1 MREAAL
7 NSPSKTSVL
16 IVEDDR
22 PARVAIARLLSRR
35 GYAVSEAGNIA
46 QAMTALSDSP
56 AWILLDLMLPDGS
69 GIDVLRTIKS
79 KRLPSRVCLV
89 TGCSS
94 HVVSEAQRVG
104 AEHTFIKPLDVERLM
119 GVLSG

>member
-1 MREAAL
+1 M
-7 NSPSKTSVL
+7 
-16 IVEDDR
+16 
-22 PARVAIARLLSRR
+22 LSRR

-46 QAMTALSDSP
+46 QAHEALSNVP

-69 GIDVLRTIKS
+69 GIDVLRTVKT

-94 HVVSEAQRVG
+94 HVVSEAQRAG
-104 AEHTFIKPLDVERLM
+104 AEHTFTKPLDIGCLM
-119 GVLSG
+119 EALHAA